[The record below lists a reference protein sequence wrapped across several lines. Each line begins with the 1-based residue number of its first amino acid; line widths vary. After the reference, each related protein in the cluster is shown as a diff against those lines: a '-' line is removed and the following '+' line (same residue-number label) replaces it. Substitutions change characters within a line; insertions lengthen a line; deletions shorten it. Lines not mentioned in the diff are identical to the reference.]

1 MAFPFVMTTGLC
13 NRLGAAAMASAIR
26 LCLLDWLTFVGS
38 SLKLFLIRLSGFSD
52 SSIEIKLRISSSERG

>member
-13 NRLGAAAMASAIR
+13 NRSGAAAMASAIR
-26 LCLLDWLTFVGS
+26 LCLLVWPTFAGS
-38 SLKLFLIRLSGFSD
+38 ALKLCLIRLSGFSN